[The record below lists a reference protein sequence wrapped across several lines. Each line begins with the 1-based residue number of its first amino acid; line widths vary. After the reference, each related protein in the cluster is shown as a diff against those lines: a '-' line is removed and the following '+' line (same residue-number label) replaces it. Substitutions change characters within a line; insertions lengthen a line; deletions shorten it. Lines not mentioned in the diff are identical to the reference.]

1 MKQMGRRSDRI
12 SIIGNGGLQN
22 NPFGSLSANDF
33 KATPLKTSSSTPVS
47 KLPPKKSR
55 GRLDVKREK
64 SGRGGKTV
72 TTIYGMQTIEVRE
85 REQLLKKM
93 KTSCGVGGTMKGA
106 VLELQG
112 DNRDA
117 AKAILESA
125 GFQVVFAGG

>member
-1 MKQMGRRSDRI
+1 MGQRSDRI
-12 SIIGNGGLQN
+12 PTSGEGDLQN
-22 NPFGSLSANDF
+22 NPFNALSAKEF
-33 KATPLKTSSSTPVS
+33 KSALEETTTFAPSGKPI
-47 KLPPKKSR
+47 PKKSR

-72 TTIYGMQTIEVRE
+72 TAIYGMQNIEVRE

-93 KTSCGVGGTMKGA
+93 KTSCGVGGTMKGS

-112 DNRDA
+112 DNREA
-117 AKAILESA
+117 AKTILELA